1 MVMANLRIN
10 LPEHVLAQ
18 FTIGFGVILPDCEFL
33 SIRLFMLGSP
43 CRQWRISTVHSG
55 CPKNTGRHLAG
66 LMSPIPAASM

>member
-33 SIRLFMLGSP
+33 SIGAEWDSK
-43 CRQWRISTVHSG
+43 T
-55 CPKNTGRHLAG
+55 LAG
-66 LMSPIPAASM
+66 ARNYKDIERWLSRHALANVDFLG